1 MKTSF
6 SKLSQALER
15 LLGARV
21 KRNEPLRKHSSLRIG
36 GPAALWV
43 EPHTVGEL
51 TRVSELTRSHH
62 AHVEVVGLGSN
73 TLFPDDGIDGVVIRL
88 AGELAE
94 LHIERDDDDGV
105 FVRVGAGMLN
115 AHLVRKLVKAGLTGA
130 EFLKL
135 IPGTFGGSVAM
146 NAGTKEQ
153 WISTILVDATLLV
166 PVGDEFVIRR
176 VTVDELEL
184 RYRHATLPEGSIVVD
199 ASIQLARGD
208 VEAANARADFDK
220 QRRAR
225 TQPYKLAS
233 VGSTFTNPEGDYA
246 GRLIEAVGLKGAIV
260 GGAQVSPLHAN
271 FFINQ
276 DGATAR
282 DFLTLMARARV
293 AVRREFGVELHP
305 EVRFVGFDG
314 WSLLEEIERQ
324 ELFMFEHVDT
334 QRFVGQ
340 RVGVLFGG
348 SGPERPIS
356 LKTGRAL
363 AGALRDA
370 GHDVIEY
377 DLPAALPDLVS
388 SPPAAVLLGLHGD
401 GEDGTVQG
409 LLEVLGVPYT
419 GSGVL
424 ASALSMDKARAKA
437 VMDRAGVPLADGF
450 EIPGAKFCDLAL
462 SQALEG
468 CAWARDGYI
477 LKPTDGGSSVGV
489 YLVKDEATR
498 AAGVAGLQ
506 ELIDAHMITGVVVE
520 RLLSGPEYSVG
531 FFGDVCLGAIH
542 ITPAQEF
549 YDFHAKYESQETSY
563 AVVEDLALA
572 RRLEDVAGQAWR
584 ALGCRGVGRVDV
596 MADGEA
602 LFVLEANT
610 IPGMTATSLVPKLA
624 AGHGIDFARFADLM
638 LSSATTDQIELRGA
652 SREA

>member
-6 SKLSQALER
+6 PKLDHALEQQ
-15 LLGARV
+15 LGARF
-21 KRNEPLRKHSSLRIG
+21 KRNEPLHKHSSLRIG
-36 GPAALWV
+36 GPASHWV
-43 EPHTVGEL
+43 EPHTLGEL
-51 TRVSELTRSHH
+51 TRIYELAREHG
-62 AHVEVVGLGSN
+62 ARVELVGLGSN
-73 TLFPDDGIDGVVIRL
+73 TLFPDEGIDGVVIRL

-94 LHIERDDDDGV
+94 LRIEQDDEGGV
-105 FVRVGAGMLN
+105 VARVGAGMLN
-115 AHLVRKLVKAGLTGA
+115 AHLVRKLVKAGMTGA

-135 IPGTFGGSVAM
+135 IPGSFGGSVAM

-153 WISTILVDATLLV
+153 WLSTILVDATLLV
-166 PVGDEFVIRR
+166 PGGDGFAVQR
-176 VTVDELEL
+176 VEAEALEL
-184 RYRHATLPEGSIVVD
+184 RYRHATLPEGAVVVD
-199 ASIQLARGD
+199 ASIRLARGD

-220 QRRAR
+220 QRRAK

-233 VGSTFTNPEGDYA
+233 VGSTFTNPDGDYA
-246 GRLIEAVGLKGAIV
+246 GRLIEAVGLKGAAV

-276 DGATAR
+276 GGATAR

-293 AVRREFGVELHP
+293 AVRRAFGVELRP

-324 ELFMFEHVDT
+324 ELLMFRHIDT

-340 RVGVLFGG
+340 KVGVLFGG
-348 SGPERPIS
+348 AGPERSIS

-370 GHDVIEY
+370 GHEVTEY
-377 DLPAALPDLVS
+377 DLPADLPELVS

-401 GEDGTVQG
+401 GEDGTIQG
-409 LLEVLGVPYT
+409 LLEVLRVPYT

-437 VMDRAGVPLADGF
+437 VMARAGAPLAEGV
-450 EIPGAKFCDLAL
+450 EIPGSKFCDLAL
-462 SQALEG
+462 SEALEG
-468 CAWARDGYI
+468 CAWAAGGYI

-489 YLVKDEATR
+489 YLVKDEETR
-498 AAGVAGLQ
+498 AVGVAGLE
-506 ELIDAHMITGVVVE
+506 ELIRAHMITGVVVE
-520 RLLSGPEYSVG
+520 RLLTGPEYSVG

-542 ITPAQEF
+542 ITPAQGF

-563 AVVEDLALA
+563 AVVEDLDLA

-596 MADGEA
+596 MADGDA

-638 LSSATTDQIELRGA
+638 LSSATTDQVELRGA